1 MSNYPLMKLNK
12 YDQDILTPQ
21 NAFYSEEYCAR
32 MCDLYL
38 TEQVH
43 RNEKGRPQ
51 RYYRLHAKYDHT
63 PEMALAYE
71 IKCPKCGNTMK
82 QVTRQNTYTELGLY
96 TCKCCNR

>member
-21 NAFYSEEYCAR
+21 NTFYSEEYCAR

-43 RNEKGRPQ
+43 RNEKGRLQ
-51 RYYRLHAKYDHT
+51 KYYRLHAKEAHT